1 VLSFIG
7 RLGRDRYRLL
17 AFCLPLAVY
26 LIGLNGKWSS
36 DYPTSILGMQYAMW
50 ARHSLSLGTSGT
62 LVVQSADLSGFA
74 GNFYSAIS
82 PGFAILS
89 FPFAALGFVLDGNTL
104 NLWGW
109 SLILDEAFVAVCSA
123 VAVTVVYETA
133 KLYAS
138 EKPSLVAALALAFA
152 TPLWPAST
160 VLFIHGVSLMFST
173 LSFYFVLR
181 CAHGKGS
188 STSLVAA
195 GVFLGLAGFVEYV
208 ALLFVIPIAL
218 YLAVRRFP
226 RAVPKLLVG
235 FSVGPAA
242 QLTYNYVA
250 FQNPLLFPE
259 ALKTG
264 VAGSLL
270 SRFDLYDAVTHVA
283 YYLVSPYRGLFLFS
297 PIAVLGIFALLR
309 LGRGRIP
316 GWDAL
321 LLGSVFVI
329 TLVTYSSWADWDG
342 GLFYGPRFLILGLPA
357 LMIPLAAAVD
367 EWPTKSM
374 GITMFSL
381 FVASSFIEGVGALS
395 TAFGVAGGP
404 WTLQLV
410 DLNLPW
416 LLQGRLDAWWISM
429 GGLQT
434 SSLAALP
441 PVATFAVLWITATM
455 VVLRA
460 RISFHLDWPRTIVPE
475 LPGLGKTKTTAAA
488 KQETKT

>member
-7 RLGRDRYRLL
+7 RLGRDRYRLV

-62 LVVQSADLSGFA
+62 LVVQSADLSSFA

-109 SLILDEAFVAVCSA
+109 SLISDEAFVAICSA

-138 EKPSLVAALALAFA
+138 EKASLVAALALAFA

-160 VLFIHGVSLMFST
+160 ALFFHGVSLMFST
-173 LSFYFVLR
+173 LSVYSVLR
-181 CAHGKGS
+181 FAHGKGGS
-188 STSLVAA
+188 ASLVAS

-208 ALLFVIPIAL
+208 ALLFVVPVVL

-226 RAVPKLLVG
+226 GAIPKLLAG
-235 FSVGPAA
+235 FSIGPAA
-242 QLTYNYVA
+242 QLAYNYVA
-250 FQNPLLFPE
+250 FQNPFLFPE

-264 VAGSLL
+264 ASGSLL
-270 SRFDLYDAVTHVA
+270 SRFDLHDAIIHVA
-283 YYLVSPYRGLFLFS
+283 YYLVSPYRGLFVFS
-297 PIAVLGIFALLR
+297 PIAVLGVFALLL
-309 LGRGRIP
+309 LGGRRIP
-316 GWDAL
+316 RWDAL
-321 LLGSVFVI
+321 LFGSVFAI
-329 TLVTYSSWADWDG
+329 TLVTYSSWTDWDG

-357 LMIPLAAAVD
+357 LVIPLAAAVD
-367 EWPTKSM
+367 EWPTRST
-374 GITMFSL
+374 GITMFAL

-395 TAFGVAGGP
+395 TAFGVQGDP
-404 WTLQLV
+404 STFELTV
-410 DLNLPW
+410 LNLPW
-416 LLQGRLDAWWISM
+416 LLQGKLDAWWISM
-429 GGLQT
+429 GNLQT
-434 SSLAALP
+434 SSLVALLP
-441 PVATFAVLWITATM
+441 ISTFAILWLTGLTA
-455 VVLRA
+455 VLRL
-460 RISFHLDWPRTIVPE
+460 RMSFHLDWPKTIGPE
-475 LPGLGKTKTTAAA
+475 LPPLGKTKTMAAL